1 MPLYLA
7 LKEIWYNKGR
17 FLLIASIV
25 ALITTLILFI
35 AALAEGLGNGNREYI
50 SKLEGELLVYQK
62 NVDLAISASQLGR
75 PTVAAIRRVPGVADL
90 GQISFAAGELLLPDG
105 VENINISLIGVE
117 SGRPGEPKV
126 LEGRQLSANRGSEV
140 LIDINVVNRTPYRL
154 GDTITI
160 KTTQGV
166 DEKTFEL
173 KVVGVVP
180 GSQISVAPG
189 LILPFETWERV
200 RPQGDPDQVG
210 KGALVSNL
218 VTVKLT
224 NPADQVAMAQRIEA
238 QVDKVEV
245 VDLVTAYENTPGYS
259 AQQSTLSTQRYFT
272 LFIGILVVG
281 GFFQFQTLQKIAQV
295 GMLKAIGASSFT
307 VGMAALLQIIVI
319 NAFGVLIGAAGTQ
332 LLKLGLP
339 PAIPIVFTGDA
350 AVAAIGLLMVVGP
363 LGGLVSVILLLRVEP
378 LRALGLAQ

>member
-50 SKLEGELLVYQK
+50 SKLDGELLVYQK

-166 DEKTFEL
+166 DEKTLYEWL
-173 KVVGVVP
+173 
-180 GSQISVAPG
+180 Q
-189 LILPFETWERV
+189 
-200 RPQGDPDQVG
+200 
-210 KGALVSNL
+210 
-218 VTVKLT
+218 
-224 NPADQVAMAQRIEA
+224 
-238 QVDKVEV
+238 
-245 VDLVTAYENTPGYS
+245 TAG
-259 AQQSTLSTQRYFT
+259 FT
-272 LFIGILVVG
+272 LRRVD
-281 GFFQFQTLQKIAQV
+281 
-295 GMLKAIGASSFT
+295 
-307 VGMAALLQIIVI
+307 
-319 NAFGVLIGAAGTQ
+319 AFPVNQGLTVLIAE
-332 LLKLGLP
+332 
-339 PAIPIVFTGDA
+339 
-350 AVAAIGLLMVVGP
+350 AAI
-363 LGGLVSVILLLRVEP
+363 
-378 LRALGLAQ
+378 A